1 MRTARRPLSVHVP
14 IAARSSLLPVSATPA
29 PAEPGLVTPAEL
41 SEGVELEVEVVRRAW
56 RVVASVKRWTDEDV
70 TVEDHEWSSWTLPF
84 DDIKMRLATPRLRRK
99 YRASLAKQRL
109 GTARAQAQKTVDELD
124 PIDKAAIDDVAT
136 PTTEIVDTPVGL
148 YIWPKR
154 RLPNASVMRDW
165 KKAREALDE
174 LENTYDMYAV
184 NLELT
189 TGQYV
194 PEEAVIDDLLRMAD
208 DGLLEEDELEKLQSW
223 KKFWRQN
230 QAAEAGYITKNGN
243 VNPETSYRR

>member
-1 MRTARRPLSVHVP
+1 VP
-14 IAARSSLLPVSATPA
+14 IAARTSLLPPTVA
-29 PAEPGLVTPAEL
+29 PAAPTPAEL
-41 SEGVELEVEVVRRAW
+41 GLLTPSDLAEGLELEVEVVRRAW

-84 DDIKMRLATPRLRRK
+84 DDIRMRPASPRLRRK

-109 GTARAQAQKTVDELD
+109 GTARAQAQRTVDDLD
-124 PIDKAAIDDVAT
+124 PIDKAAIDDLPTA
-136 PTTEIVDTPVGL
+136 TTEIIDTPVGL

-154 RLPNASVMRDW
+154 RLPNATTMREW

-189 TGQYV
+189 EGQYV
-194 PEEAVIDDLLRMAD
+194 PEEALIDDLLKMAD
-208 DGLLEEDELEKLQSW
+208 EHLLEDDEVAKLQKW

-230 QAAEAGYITKNGN
+230 QAAEAGYVTKSGN
-243 VNPETSYRR
+243 INPETSYRR